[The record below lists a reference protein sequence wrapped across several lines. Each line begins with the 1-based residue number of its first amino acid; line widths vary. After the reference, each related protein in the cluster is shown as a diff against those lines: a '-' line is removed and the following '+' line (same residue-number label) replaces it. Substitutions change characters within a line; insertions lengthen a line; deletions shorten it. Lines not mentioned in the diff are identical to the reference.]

1 MYLFK
6 IKKINLNAIL
16 IGILVYYYVYL
27 STANIFIGN
36 LSMPVMPFYW
46 ISLVHRIC
54 IGTHMKLGS
63 MPTRLLIL
71 NVPVH
76 WLTVIYF
83 FFDWVTVF
91 VLFILQVLRTNS
103 SLVSVVSNLFPF
115 LAYDLSNVLFPAKAI
130 SLVNRLQNNN
140 D

>member
-1 MYLFK
+1 MYLLK

-16 IGILVYYYVYL
+16 ILNIGLLLYL

-83 FFDWVTVF
+83 IFDWVTGF
-91 VLFILQVLRTNS
+91 FLFILQVLRTNS